1 MDPVLCFAIQLNCCC
16 LYMDILRQTEG
27 GNLARDRH
35 PGCLKRLGLLLELPQ
50 TKHRMWNFYQLR
62 KSWKLK
68 SSGGTS
74 FTDQGK
80 RDIHA

>member
-1 MDPVLCFAIQLNCCC
+1 MDT
-16 LYMDILRQTEG
+16 LRQTEG
-27 GNLARDRH
+27 GNLARERYS
-35 PGCLKRLGLLLELPQ
+35 GCLKRLGLLSELPQ